1 MNSQGQPAPKSKPKP
16 KVKSQG
22 PFHATKKEKKQ
33 KDEELAKRRAAR
45 QQNAPSSRIQTQGA
59 QPHAGPAA
67 FAERP
72 RSASPTVEPNIIPIY
87 TTKRALLEGL
97 RFHVARL
104 NSKDFVDVTDES
116 TFTRPIRLHRR
127 DPRISMAGD
136 GMDLDSK
143 EDLLN
148 EQEREKLE
156 LAKAARQAQREENA
170 KLMAPTAPSKK
181 KPQAFKKKVEQVYR
195 TEDNAEDRKR
205 SQLRYEEAL
214 PWHLEDFDNKHTWQ
228 GFYEA
233 ALSGCHVALMQATE
247 DNSGSNGQ
255 ARPAHLKVIP
265 LEKWYRFREKSKA
278 KIKFTGDVDTL
289 MNKKIKEPAIILKH
303 ENEERRKRIWEADAN
318 KTRGLFQR
326 NGGREEK
333 EIKEDE
339 LFGGDQADG
348 ADDIDF
354 DLNEEF
360 DDDEENP
367 IFEGDDDTQK
377 QAEERVKRDQLAAN
391 VFGMTDEQQVDAE
404 AEKERKAAELAKLG
418 IKGTS
423 KILVKRER
431 NYDYEDDSDGNPYQS
446 SSEEE
451 DSDVERQK
459 EEELKKAEADKQKE
473 KEKINGKE
481 SERPLSTS
489 GANTPSGNQE
499 KHIDVARKSQGPS
512 LKRPGSPNLSEAS
525 GNESSR
531 KKIKKEHGLPNRL
544 VGGMSPRPTPSGS
557 RATSPARADAT
568 VVSSRQGSPAVG
580 TGAMLTKESILS
592 KIPEAGIPMKELIGI
607 FKPKSMTPE
616 MQKLFIKLVK
626 EVTDHDKASG
636 LLRKKS

>member
-1 MNSQGQPAPKSKPKP
+1 MNAQAQTPPEPAKPKAKSK
-16 KVKSQG
+16 G
-22 PFHATKKEKKQ
+22 LFHQTKKQ
-33 KDEELAKRRAAR
+33 KKDQEEKLAAKRAAKRAAQSPHIPPR
-45 QQNAPSSRIQTQGA
+45 GA
-59 QPHAGPAA
+59 QPHAGPAG

-72 RSASPTVEPNIIPIY
+72 QSPAPTVEPRIFPIY

-104 NSKDFVDVTDES
+104 NSKELVDVTDES

-127 DPRISMAGD
+127 DPRITVGGD

-143 EDLLN
+143 DDLLN

-156 LAKAARQAQREENA
+156 IAKAARQAQREENA

-195 TEDNAEDRKR
+195 TEDNPDDRKR

-233 ALSGCHVALMQATE
+233 ALSGCHVALLQCNEIRDAQ
-247 DNSGSNGQ
+247 DVVVRDS
-255 ARPAHLKVIP
+255 HLKLVP
-265 LEKWYRFREKSKA
+265 MEKWYRFREKSKA
-278 KIKFTGDVDTL
+278 KIKFTGDIDTL
-289 MNKKIKEPAIILKH
+289 MNKKFKEPSIILKH
-303 ENEERRKRIWEADAN
+303 EIDERKRKLWEADAN

-339 LFGGDQADG
+339 LFGGDRADG

-360 DDDEENP
+360 ADDDENP

-404 AEKERKAAELAKLG
+404 AEKEKKAAELAKQG
-418 IKGTS
+418 VKGTS

-431 NYDYEDDSDGNPYQS
+431 NYDYEDDSDGNPYES

-473 KEKINGKE
+473 KEK
-481 SERPLSTS
+481 SERPHPTS
-489 GANTPSGNQE
+489 GANTPSGRQE
-499 KHIDVARKSQGPS
+499 KQNEAARKSQIPS
-512 LKRPGSPNLSEAS
+512 LKRPGSPNLSDAS

-544 VGGMSPRPTPSGS
+544 AGGMSPRPTPSGS
-557 RATSPARADAT
+557 RATSPVRGDGGA
-568 VVSSRQGSPAVG
+568 SSRQASPAV
-580 TGAMLTKESILS
+580 ASVALPTKEAILA
-592 KIPEAGIPMKELIGI
+592 KIPEDGISIKELAGI
-607 FKPKSMTPE
+607 FKAKAMNRDT
-616 MQKLFIKLVK
+616 QKAFTQLVGGLITK
-626 EVTDHDKASG
+626 DKVSG
-636 LLRKKS
+636 LLRKRE

>member
-1 MNSQGQPAPKSKPKP
+1 MNTQGPAQPKPKP
-16 KVKSQG
+16 RKANPKAL
-22 PFHATKKEKKQ
+22 FHLNKGAKKKQ
-33 KDEELAKRRAAR
+33 EKELAEKRAAKLAAQPPHIPAR
-45 QQNAPSSRIQTQGA
+45 GA
-59 QPHAGPAA
+59 QSQAGPAA

-72 RSASPTVEPNIIPIY
+72 QSPTPTVEPRVFPIF

-104 NSKDFVDVTDES
+104 NSKDLVDVTDES

-127 DPRISMAGD
+127 DPRITIGGD

-143 EDLLN
+143 DDLLN

-156 LAKAARQAQREENA
+156 IAKAARQAQREENA

-195 TEDNAEDRKR
+195 TEDNADDRKR

-233 ALSGCHVALMQATE
+233 ALSGCHVALTQF
-247 DNSGSNGQ
+247 
-255 ARPAHLKVIP
+255 PAIHDAQNNVVRDSHLKLVP

-278 KIKFTGDVDTL
+278 KIKFTGDIDTL
-289 MNKKIKEPAIILKH
+289 MNKKFKEPSIVLKH
-303 ENEERRKRIWEADAN
+303 ENEERKRRMWEADAN

-339 LFGGDQADG
+339 LFGGDRADG

-360 DDDEENP
+360 ADDDENP

-404 AEKERKAAELAKLG
+404 AEKEKKAAELAKLG
-418 IKGTS
+418 VKGTA

-431 NYDYEDDSDGNPYQS
+431 NYDYEDDSDGNPYETS
-446 SSEEE
+446 VSL
-451 DSDVERQK
+451 DV
-459 EEELKKAEADKQKE
+459 
-473 KEKINGKE
+473 
-481 SERPLSTS
+481 
-489 GANTPSGNQE
+489 
-499 KHIDVARKSQGPS
+499 
-512 LKRPGSPNLSEAS
+512 PGCGE
-525 GNESSR
+525 
-531 KKIKKEHGLPNRL
+531 
-544 VGGMSPRPTPSGS
+544 
-557 RATSPARADAT
+557 
-568 VVSSRQGSPAVG
+568 
-580 TGAMLTKESILS
+580 
-592 KIPEAGIPMKELIGI
+592 
-607 FKPKSMTPE
+607 FC
-616 MQKLFIKLVK
+616 
-626 EVTDHDKASG
+626 
-636 LLRKKS
+636 